1 LIHNIDEFE
10 ELGRKLARKCNGL
23 PLALAVLGGYLSKNL
38 TVGAWSDLLGGWA
51 LTENGQV
58 MRDILARSYN
68 DLPNSSIKSCFLY
81 LAVFPEDYSIS
92 ASDLIELWIAEGFI
106 HRTSKHREE
115 DIARK
120 YINELYQRSLV
131 QVVSESKA
139 HGWIEEIKIHDIL
152 HDWCIEEARYVGF
165 VDVIDNP
172 AGQASSLILSF

>member
-1 LIHNIDEFE
+1 MTCQI
-10 ELGRKLARKCNGL
+10 A
-23 PLALAVLGGYLSKNL
+23 
-38 TVGAWSDLLGGWA
+38 
-51 LTENGQV
+51 
-58 MRDILARSYN
+58 
-68 DLPNSSIKSCFLY
+68 NSSIKSCFLY

-92 ASDLIELWIAEGFI
+92 ASSLIELWIAEGFI
-106 HRTSKHREE
+106 QRTSKHREE
-115 DIARK
+115 EIARK